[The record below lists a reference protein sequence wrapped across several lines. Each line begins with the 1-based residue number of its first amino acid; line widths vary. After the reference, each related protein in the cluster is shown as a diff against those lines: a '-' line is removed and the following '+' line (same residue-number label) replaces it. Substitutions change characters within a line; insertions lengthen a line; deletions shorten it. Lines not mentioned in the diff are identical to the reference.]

1 MQVALSSPIKLS
13 SIPRESFEGTIA
25 MWLNIEYSSVTS
37 SKVNPELSQVGSWKL
52 VVGHKE
58 KGNMGLTLLK
68 VSDQN
73 IPESSAL
80 YELYSDTL
88 LRVFFEGAPDQG
100 ISVLLEEVWAWSR
113 LLSECEMAALYN
125 VDDYSIK
132 PSSFA
137 KGTQGSQILS
147 TKADLIE
154 RLTITVDIQLESSS
168 ERQVI
173 ASNDANGIPDGFAFA
188 FGVENGF
195 LFVELRRA
203 CPFEPCRGLVSVV
216 SAKAFILPKKRYSVG
231 LDVTKHSARFYVQ
244 GRLVD
249 VVDFDSIVGILFSHQ
264 LTIGEEQGQRDSLF
278 QGTIDNLCIWPGGPT
293 SDLDAVMKDVSTCCS
308 PAQLTATA
316 MYRFTFDESIGGMY
330 VLNRGTLRNQLP
342 LLAINGMRKK
352 SAPTASLSSSGKYQK
367 EKTFRNSLA
376 GIQKMTL
383 VIL

>member
-1 MQVALSSPIKLS
+1 
-13 SIPRESFEGTIA
+13 

-37 SKVNPELSQVGSWKL
+37 SKVNTELSQVGSWKL

-188 FGVENGF
+188 DQSAF
-195 LFVELRRA
+195 
-203 CPFEPCRGLVSVV
+203 PFQYP
-216 SAKAFILPKKRYSVG
+216 
-231 LDVTKHSARFYVQ
+231 
-244 GRLVD
+244 
-249 VVDFDSIVGILFSHQ
+249 Q
-264 LTIGEEQGQRDSLF
+264 LHWRTGS
-278 QGTIDNLCIWPGGPT
+278 
-293 SDLDAVMKDVSTCCS
+293 
-308 PAQLTATA
+308 
-316 MYRFTFDESIGGMY
+316 
-330 VLNRGTLRNQLP
+330 
-342 LLAINGMRKK
+342 
-352 SAPTASLSSSGKYQK
+352 
-367 EKTFRNSLA
+367 
-376 GIQKMTL
+376 
-383 VIL
+383 